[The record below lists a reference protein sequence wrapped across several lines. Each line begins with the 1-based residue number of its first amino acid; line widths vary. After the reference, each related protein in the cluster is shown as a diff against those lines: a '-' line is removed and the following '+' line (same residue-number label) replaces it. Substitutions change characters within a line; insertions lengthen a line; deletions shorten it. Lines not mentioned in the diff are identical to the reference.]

1 MPQLSANEGRDAP
14 DDDSRLLW
22 LGHGDPDTQDQ
33 DQGGLRSE
41 WSSEDQGIY
50 TIFHDWPPVRVNI
63 TDHERCKSSS
73 VFPEHS
79 NGPYSGISAI
89 ERRDGQTGTSVTRGS
104 RIPGVKEPSLHH
116 YRQITKTRVKNPG
129 IGHALWHVGSN
140 TRSRAAASHLLVIPL
155 SSSFSSYVAD
165 IAPRLVSLS

>member
-1 MPQLSANEGRDAP
+1 MMTRDCCDWVMEIP
-14 DDDSRLLW
+14 TLRIRIRVGS
-22 LGHGDPDTQDQ
+22 DQ
-33 DQGGLRSE
+33 S
-41 WSSEDQGIY
+41 DQGIY

-129 IGHALWHVGSN
+129 IGHAL
-140 TRSRAAASHLLVIPL
+140 
-155 SSSFSSYVAD
+155 
-165 IAPRLVSLS
+165 